1 MDVFAAADPA
11 RTLQFG
17 QPEEVGMSSARLA
30 DVAARLQDRVNRT
43 LIPGAVIW
51 VARHGKTVLHQAFG
65 VRQAGMDAMTEDTLF
80 DLESNTK
87 VLATAISYMILM
99 EHGVIHLTD
108 PVARYLPHFA
118 TNGKAHVTIG
128 DMLRYS
134 PGLPVDI
141 NLPGAP
147 ALSQVPS
154 PDALW
159 TLMEETSLEYPT
171 GTKVEYSDLTY
182 RLLGQT
188 LEAITSQNLQQFAH
202 ANVWSKLGMTR
213 TAYNPLQNGFS
224 VDEIA
229 ATGPGSWNLRTNTIR
244 GVVED
249 DFDWVMGGIVGCD
262 GLFST
267 ARDIAVFLQMILNR
281 GAYGGVRIVSPQTV
295 ELMTDDHTPQVNET
309 VDADPISNLL
319 FTHKGYGWELW
330 THRFSSGGMRL
341 TPGSFGKAGGAG
353 TFFGPALG
361 AAIMTFFARVTSDL
375 TRSWLLYQGLI
386 FVIVMLF
393 VPDGVGGLIS
403 VHARRLRASA
413 FKHLTLPYLVC
424 LVVGVLLLVGVVFT
438 VESVH
443 VVLSDAYAVLRR
455 ANGGALVPYRLF
467 GRQFHPRSP
476 WTWAIP
482 LVSILVGAALL
493 PVARRLTRDGWS
505 RAVGESA
512 A

>member
-1 MDVFAAADPA
+1 MPREEGSIEARGVSRRSFIKGGSALVGSAAVAGLALSPETDVFAAADPA
-11 RTLQFG
+11 RTLEFG

-51 VARHGKTVLHQAFG
+51 VARHGKTVLHQTFG

-99 EHGVIHLTD
+99 ERGVIHLTD

-118 TNGKAHVTIG
+118 TNGKARVTLG

-134 PGLPVDI
+134 SGLPVDI

-147 ALSQVPS
+147 DLSQVPS
-154 PDALW
+154 PDPLW
-159 TLMEETSLEYPT
+159 TLMEETPLEYPT

-182 RLLGQT
+182 RLLGHALQV
-188 LEAITSQNLQQFAH
+188 ITGQNLQQFAH

-224 VDEIA
+224 VNEIA

-353 TFFGPALG
+353 TFFWVDRRRDLFGVILTNHGLPVPFDGPGWANMLD
-361 AAIMTFFARVTSDL
+361 AIGVYQFF
-375 TRSWLLYQGLI
+375 
-386 FVIVMLF
+386 
-393 VPDGVGGLIS
+393 DGVVNSLKS
-403 VHARRLRASA
+403 
-413 FKHLTLPYLVC
+413 
-424 LVVGVLLLVGVVFT
+424 
-438 VESVH
+438 ES
-443 VVLSDAYAVLRR
+443 
-455 ANGGALVPYRLF
+455 
-467 GRQFHPRSP
+467 
-476 WTWAIP
+476 
-482 LVSILVGAALL
+482 
-493 PVARRLTRDGWS
+493 RD
-505 RAVGESA
+505 
-512 A
+512 